1 MYGWIGT
8 ILRVNLTTGSIT
20 KEALDPELA
29 RKYIGARGLGSRI
42 LSDEIDPKIDPLS
55 ADNKLIFATGPLSG
69 TNAPSAGHFNV
80 VTKGPLTGTIAA
92 SSSGGVFGPML
103 KYAGYDLVIFEG
115 KAAKPV
121 YLWINDGQVELRD
134 ATALWGKT
142 VPETTE
148 VIRAATDDEASVAC
162 IGPAGERLVLFAN
175 IMNECGRAAGRT
187 GVGAVMGSKN
197 LKAVAVRGTGAVRVA
212 DVKGFREAMVKA
224 RDMIKNHPVGGGGLK
239 AFGTDVLINILNES
253 GGLPTRNFREGVFA
267 TADNVGGE
275 SLTKKILTRPR
286 GCFSCI
292 ISCGRATR
300 ITNPKYAGVGEGPEY
315 ETAWSFGPDCG
326 IDDLDAV
333 TKAHYLCNDYGM
345 DAIAM
350 GTTIACAMDLFE
362 SGVITTKDTDGAAL
376 RFGDAE
382 MMVEMTRKT
391 GAGEGFG
398 TKLALGSHRLAESYG
413 HPEFSMTAKKQ
424 EMPAYDPRALQGIG
438 LNYATSN
445 RGGCHVRGYMTAVE
459 ILGNP
464 VKMDNLAT
472 EGKAQWTI
480 TFQDLTAALDSS
492 GSCLFVTFGIGDD
505 QPGDGRTLQHRGVH
519 EDRGEDLESGTALQ
533 SEGGA
538 FGKGRHIAAAYAQ
551 GPSAGGTLRGA
562 GQQTRPDAARVLYA
576 AGLGQRRH
584 SDKEETCRAWALT
597 RSETVPSPF
606 SIEGRGD
613 PFRGKHP

>member
-55 ADNKLIFATGPLSG
+55 AGNKLIFATGPLSG

-121 YLWINDGQVELRD
+121 YLWINDAQAELRD
-134 ATALWGKT
+134 ATAFWGKT
-142 VPETTE
+142 VPETTAA
-148 VIRAATDDEASVAC
+148 VRAVTDEEASVAC

-239 AFGTDVLINILNES
+239 AYGTDVLINILNES

-267 TADNVGGE
+267 TADKVGGE

-300 ITNPKYAGVGEGPEY
+300 ITNPKFAGVGEGPEY
-315 ETAWSFGPDCG
+315 ETAWSLGPDCG

-362 SGVITTKDTDGAAL
+362 SRVITTKDTDGAAL

-398 TKLALGSHRLAESYG
+398 KKLALGSYRLAESYG
-413 HPEFSMTAKKQ
+413 HPEYSMTAKKQ

-464 VKMDNLAT
+464 VKLDNLAT

-492 GSCLFVTFGIGDD
+492 GACLFVTFGIGADELVAMISQATGVPYSTEEFMKIGARIWNLERLFNLKAGLSAKDD
-505 QPGDGRTLQHRGVH
+505 TLPPRMLKDPLPAGPC
-519 EDRGEDLESGTALQ
+519 
-533 SEGGA
+533 
-538 FGKGRHIAAAYAQ
+538 KGQVNKLDQMLPEYY
-551 GPSAGGTLRGA
+551 TLRGWDSA
-562 GQQTRPDAARVLYA
+562 GVPTKKKLAEL
-576 AGLGQRRH
+576 GL
-584 SDKEETCRAWALT
+584 
-597 RSETVPSPF
+597 
-606 SIEGRGD
+606 
-613 PFRGKHP
+613 

>member
-8 ILRVNLTTGSIT
+8 ILRVNLTTGSIA

-29 RKYIGARGLGSRI
+29 KKYIGARGLGSRI

-121 YLWINDGQVELRD
+121 YLWINDAQVELRD
-134 ATALWGKT
+134 AAALWGKT

-148 VIRAATDDEASVAC
+148 AIRAATDDEASVAC

-212 DVKGFREAMVKA
+212 DVKGFREAMIKA
-224 RDMIKNHPVGGGGLK
+224 RDMIKSHPVGGGGLK

-292 ISCGRATR
+292 MSCGRATR

-362 SGVITTKDTDGAAL
+362 SGVITTKDTEGAAL

-391 GAGEGFG
+391 GTGEGFG
-398 TKLALGSHRLAESYG
+398 KKLALGSYRLAESYG
-413 HPEFSMTAKKQ
+413 HPEYSMTAKKQ
-424 EMPAYDPRALQGIG
+424 DMPAYDPRALQGMG

-464 VKMDNLAT
+464 VKLDNLAT

-492 GSCLFVTFGIGDD
+492 GACLFVTFGIGADELAAMISQATGVSYSTEEFMKIGARIWNMERLFNLKAGLSAKDD
-505 QPGDGRTLQHRGVH
+505 TLPPRMLKDPLPAGPC
-519 EDRGEDLESGTALQ
+519 
-533 SEGGA
+533 
-538 FGKGRHIAAAYAQ
+538 KGQVSKLDKMLPEYY
-551 GPSAGGTLRGA
+551 TLRGWDSA
-562 GQQTRPDAARVLYA
+562 GIPTKKKLSEL
-576 AGLGQRRH
+576 GL
-584 SDKEETCRAWALT
+584 
-597 RSETVPSPF
+597 
-606 SIEGRGD
+606 
-613 PFRGKHP
+613 

>member
-8 ILRVNLTTGSIT
+8 MLRVNLTTGSIT

-29 RKYIGARGLGSRI
+29 RKYIGDRGLGSRI
-42 LSDEIDPKIDPLS
+42 LCDEIDPKTDPLG

-69 TNAPSAGHFNV
+69 TNAPSAGHYNV

-92 SSSGGVFGPML
+92 SSSGGLFGPML

-121 YLWINDGQVELRD
+121 YLWINDAQVELRD

-142 VPETTE
+142 VPETTGA
-148 VIRAATDDEASVAC
+148 IRAATDDEASVAC
-162 IGPAGERLVLFAN
+162 IGPAGERMVLFAN

-224 RDMIKNHPVGGGGLK
+224 RDMIKSHPVGGGGLK
-239 AFGTDVLINILNES
+239 AYGTDVLINILNES

-267 TADNVGGE
+267 TADKVGGE

-315 ETAWSFGPDCG
+315 ETAWSLGPDCG

-362 SGVITTKDTDGAAL
+362 NGIITAKDTDGAAL
-376 RFGDAE
+376 RFGDADA
-382 MMVEMTRKT
+382 MVEMTRKT
-391 GAGEGFG
+391 GAG
-398 TKLALGSHRLAESYG
+398 
-413 HPEFSMTAKKQ
+413 
-424 EMPAYDPRALQGIG
+424 
-438 LNYATSN
+438 
-445 RGGCHVRGYMTAVE
+445 
-459 ILGNP
+459 
-464 VKMDNLAT
+464 
-472 EGKAQWTI
+472 
-480 TFQDLTAALDSS
+480 
-492 GSCLFVTFGIGDD
+492 
-505 QPGDGRTLQHRGVH
+505 
-519 EDRGEDLESGTALQ
+519 
-533 SEGGA
+533 
-538 FGKGRHIAAAYAQ
+538 
-551 GPSAGGTLRGA
+551 
-562 GQQTRPDAARVLYA
+562 
-576 AGLGQRRH
+576 
-584 SDKEETCRAWALT
+584 
-597 RSETVPSPF
+597 
-606 SIEGRGD
+606 
-613 PFRGKHP
+613 